1 LPSDVNASLYKRLIK
16 IGSQVQVAL
25 DEDADAQ
32 VFLDFLEQH
41 QAVMAE
47 LKQVNIENDPEMLV
61 LIQRTKKKVVEV
73 IEQISIQRDELAGQI
88 MQSKSKKRAFDA
100 YHKI

>member
-1 LPSDVNASLYKRLIK
+1 MPSDVNASLYKRLIK